1 MKWCPLGLA
10 DQITKT
16 MAELI
21 PASILS
27 MDFFDRLAKAGIVR
41 QSGSIVKC
49 YDEMYGDIMISD
61 ELRKML
67 LLDDSDNYEVYS
79 EGDRAEFL
87 FRIFKHICLGGSVCQ
102 YEDDMPP
109 YLDATKLLYK
119 DLVSVVKD
127 SKTNALSISSV
138 VFKVQ
143 AWVRSTMF

>member
-1 MKWCPLGLA
+1 MYYHFK
-10 DQITKT
+10 
-16 MAELI
+16 
-21 PASILS
+21 
-27 MDFFDRLAKAGIVR
+27 GIVR

-102 YEDDMPP
+102 VNYT
-109 YLDATKLLYK
+109 AFAHLYVYRYM
-119 DLVSVVKD
+119 L
-127 SKTNALSISSV
+127 
-138 VFKVQ
+138 
-143 AWVRSTMF
+143 